1 MRFQLTA
8 LALAGLILTA
18 CSTTQDESKSVSGTG
33 SAAPA
38 PMTSPETTP
47 APGAVSS
54 QPLPGGVQ
62 PGSPED
68 LAVNVGDRVLFGFD
82 RYDLS
87 TEARDT
93 LEKQSAWLKQ
103 YRSGS
108 ITISGHTDER
118 GTREYNLALGE
129 RRATAVKNY
138 LVALGIDPVR
148 ISTISYGKERPVD
161 PQSSEGAWSSNRR
174 GVTMVDASGGKLSQ

>member
-8 LALAGLILTA
+8 LALAGLVLTA
-18 CSTTQDESKSVSGTG
+18 CSTTPDESKSVSGTG
-33 SAAPA
+33 AAAPA
-38 PMTSPETTP
+38 PMSAPETTP
-47 APGAVSS
+47 APNVISS
-54 QPLPGGVQ
+54 QPLPGGIQ
-62 PGSPED
+62 PGSSED
-68 LAVNVGDRVLFGFD
+68 LAVNVGDRVLFGYD

-93 LEKQSAWLKQ
+93 LEKQSAWLRR

-108 ITISGHTDER
+108 ITISGHADER

-129 RRATAVKNY
+129 RRAAAVKNY
-138 LVALGIDPVR
+138 LVVLGIDPGR

-161 PQSSEGAWSSNRR
+161 PQSSEGAWASNRR
-174 GVTMVDASGGKLSQ
+174 GVTMVDSSGGKLSQ